1 MKLAIT
7 APRPKSRISLTP
19 LIDVVFILLLF
30 FMLTSTFSDRF
41 VMGLNAPVATSKPV
55 ELEPEILRVKMT
67 RAGLSLDGEMIQIEN
82 LDQALSETADSITGV
97 VIETTPGVI
106 LEDTVFVMDK
116 LKEYDLGPTSLVR
129 AEQMP

>member
-7 APRPKSRISLTP
+7 APKSKSRISLTP

-41 VMGLNAPVATSKPV
+41 VLGLNSPVAASEPKETD
-55 ELEPEILRVKMT
+55 PEILRIKMT
-67 RAGLSLDGEMIQIEN
+67 QSNLSIGGKSIQIDK
-82 LDQALSETADSITGV
+82 LDKALSETSDSVTGV
-97 VIETTPGVI
+97 LIEIAPGVV

-116 LKEYDLGPTSLVR
+116 LKKYDLGPTSLVQAR
-129 AEQMP
+129 KAP